1 MRMKAAFLLGG
12 AVGYVMGTRAGRE
25 QFEKIRS
32 SAQSLWSDPRVQEKV
47 SGVQEQAGGF
57 VREKAPELKSKVTGA
72 VRSAKD
78 RGSSTEGGE
87 TWSDDAR
94 STDSL
99 EAGGDLT
106 ADSYRPS
113 GPTSL
118 S

>member
-1 MRMKAAFLLGG
+1 MRMKAAFLVGG

-32 SAQSLWSDPRVQEKV
+32 SAQNIWSDPRVQEKV

-57 VREKAPELKSKVTGA
+57 VRDKAPELKGKVSGA
-72 VRSAKD
+72 VRSAKSRRD
-78 RGSSTEGGE
+78 KDSSES
-87 TWSDDAR
+87 WPDDA
-94 STDSL
+94 SSSDSL

-106 ADSYRPS
+106 ADEYRPS

>member
-1 MRMKAAFLLGG
+1 MRMKAAFLLGS

-32 SAQSLWSDPRVQEKV
+32 SAQTLWSDPRVQEKV
-47 SGVQEQAGGF
+47 SGVQEQ

-72 VRSAKD
+72 VRSKKGGD
-78 RGSSTEGGE
+78 SGSD
-87 TWSDDAR
+87 TWSDDAT

-106 ADSYRPS
+106 ADEYRPS

>member
-57 VREKAPELKSKVTGA
+57 MREKAPELRSKVTGL
-72 VRSAKD
+72 RSKG
-78 RGSSTEGGE
+78 REGSTDGGE
-87 TWSDDAR
+87 AWADDAT

-99 EAGGDLT
+99 ETGGDVT
-106 ADSYRPS
+106 ADAYRPN
-113 GPTSL
+113 GPTAL